1 MRMWYGLKCTGSS
14 TVMKRNFLSSDL
26 NFRNKHFN
34 LSLRYKR
41 VEVTIN
47 QDYFGSFPEQE
58 FLRSNF
64 AV

>member
-1 MRMWYGLKCTGSS
+1 MKVWYGLKYTGSS

-47 QDYFGSFPEQE
+47 QDHCGSFSGKNTLE
-58 FLRSNF
+58 
-64 AV
+64 